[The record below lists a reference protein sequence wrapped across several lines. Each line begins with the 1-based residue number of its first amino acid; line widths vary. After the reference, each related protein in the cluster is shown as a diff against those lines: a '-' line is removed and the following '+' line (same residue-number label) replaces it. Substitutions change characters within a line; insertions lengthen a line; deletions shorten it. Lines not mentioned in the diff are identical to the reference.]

1 MNKNNLI
8 KGVALVAAASMLS
21 PLAIAEDDAPSWNIS
36 GWLNESATYYDDGVS
51 SDVVNSGDNGT
62 TLGSRIT
69 LSGSTPLAGTGLS
82 AGFEVILEPTSLS
95 GVAGNIGGVP
105 VAGTGGDP
113 LTVAGQSAFENSND
127 FGGRIGLLSNN
138 IHVAGA
144 FGKLTF
150 GTQSMPTDNIAVL
163 ADPSLTLWSSISPV
177 FRGNG
182 FAITGLTGGAT
193 AAWGSFLQCLGVP
206 GLGIGLDCN
215 GIYRNGLRYDLPAFG
230 PVSVAVGYANDDV
243 FDVAVKYSGT
253 VAGLTANVHGGYSY
267 NADGGTNVGATDGSD
282 TFQIQAGL
290 MDPNSGI
297 FGAIAYQTEEADGG
311 PATAAND
318 TDAWWLKVGIKKNWT
333 GYGDTAIGFNYG
345 QYNDQFGGMTGITG
359 SEVQR
364 WGLSVDQYFSS
375 NLIIYGLYRNLSLDV
390 DGPSAALYSGAEDLD
405 TFTLGLTYFF

>member
-1 MNKNNLI
+1 MNKNILKGAGLI
-8 KGVALVAAASMLS
+8 AAASMLS
-21 PLAIAEDDAPSWNIS
+21 PAAIAEEDGPSWGIS
-36 GWLNESATYYDDGVS
+36 GWLNESMTYFDDGVT
-51 SDVVNSGDNGT
+51 SDVVNGGDNGT
-62 TLGSRIT
+62 TLGSRVT

-82 AGFEVILEPTSLS
+82 AGFEVIMEPTVGS
-95 GVAGNIGGVP
+95 
-105 VAGTGGDP
+105 GDP
-113 LTVAGQSAFENSND
+113 LTVAGQSAFENSNGFLND
-127 FGGRIGLLSNN
+127 VSLLSNN
-138 IHVAGA
+138 VNVSGA

-182 FAITGLTGGAT
+182 FAISGGSG

-215 GIYRNGLRYDLPAFG
+215 GIYRNGVRYDLPAFG

-243 FDVAVKYSGT
+243 YDIAVKYSGT
-253 VAGLTANVHGGYSY
+253 LGGLTANVHGGYSY

-297 FGAIAYQTEEADGG
+297 FGAIAYQQEEADGG
-311 PATAAND
+311 PNIASND

-345 QYNDQFGGMTGITG
+345 QYNDQFGTLAVTG

-364 WGLSVDQYFSS
+364 WGVSVDQYFGS
-375 NLIIYGLYRNLSLDV
+375 NLIIYGLYRQLSLDV
-390 DGPSAALYSGAEDLD
+390 DGDVGGLYTGAEDLD

>member
-1 MNKNNLI
+1 MNKNILKGAGLI
-8 KGVALVAAASMLS
+8 AAASILS
-21 PLAIAEDDAPSWNIS
+21 PAAIAADDAPSWNIS
-36 GWLNESATYYDDGVS
+36 GWLNESMTYYDDGVR

-82 AGFEVILEPTSLS
+82 AGFEVILEPTAFGS
-95 GVAGNIGGVP
+95 
-105 VAGTGGDP
+105 GDP
-113 LTVAGQSAFENSND
+113 LTVDGLNPFTGAPLGGGAQGEFENSND
-127 FGGRIGLLSNN
+127 FGNRISLLSNN
-138 IHVAGA
+138 VHVAGA

-182 FAITGLTGGAT
+182 FAIQGGSG

-215 GIYRNGLRYDLPAFG
+215 GIYRNGVRYDLPAFG

-243 FDVAVKYSGT
+243 YDVAVKYSGT
-253 VAGLTANVHGGYSY
+253 IAGLTANVHGGYSY

-297 FGAIAYQTEEADGG
+297 FGAIAYQNEQADGG
-311 PATAAND
+311 PATASND
-318 TDAWWLKVGIKKNWT
+318 TDAWWLKLGIKKNWT
-333 GYGDTAIGFNYG
+333 GYGDTAIGVNYG
-345 QYNDQFGGMTGITG
+345 EYNDQFGTLAVTG
-359 SEVQR
+359 SKVTR
-364 WGLSVDQYFSS
+364 WGLSVDQYFGS

-390 DGPSAALYSGAEDLD
+390 DGDVGGLYTNAEDLD

>member
-1 MNKNNLI
+1 MNKNILKGAGLI
-8 KGVALVAAASMLS
+8 AAASMLS
-21 PLAIAEDDAPSWNIS
+21 PAAIAADDAPSWNIS
-36 GWLNESATYYDDGVS
+36 GWINEAVTYYDDGER
-51 SDVVNSGDNGT
+51 SDVTQSADNGT

-82 AGFEVILEPTSLS
+82 AGFEVIIEPSL
-95 GVAGNIGGVP
+95 
-105 VAGTGGDP
+105 GGDL
-113 LTVAGQSAFENSND
+113 LTVGGQELFENNND
-127 FGGRIGLLSNN
+127 WLGSINTLSNN

-144 FGKLTF
+144 FGKVTF

-182 FAITGLTGGAT
+182 FTIQGASGAT
-193 AAWGSFLQCLGVP
+193 WGSFLTCLGAP
-206 GLGIGLDCN
+206 LGIGIDCN
-215 GIYRNGLRYDLPAFG
+215 GPYRNGVRYDLPAFG

-253 VAGLTANVHGGYSY
+253 LGGMTANVHGGYSY
-267 NADGGTNVGATDGSD
+267 NADGGALVGATDGSD

-290 MDPNSGI
+290 MDPTSGI
-297 FGAIAYQTEEADGG
+297 FGSIAYQTEEADGAMAG
-311 PATAAND
+311 SGDD

-345 QYNDQFGGMTGITG
+345 QYNDQFGLNAVTG

-364 WGLSVDQYFSS
+364 WGVSVDQYFGS
-375 NLIIYGLYRNLSLDV
+375 NLIIYGIYRQLSLDV
-390 DGPSAALYSGAEDLD
+390 DGDVGGLYTGAEDLD
-405 TFTLGLTYFF
+405 TFTLGMTYFF